1 MITRRLAKRRHRH
14 FLGTT
19 SNTLPCVQQRGLP
32 ECGHGANAR
41 DGARWRSGDLSG
53 DGGRTRRCSWPDTS
67 EKISMRRSPENH
79 FEKFGEDGEEAN
91 KNKNKAALP
100 LPPGGSTA
108 PLGAP
113 AAISSDR
120 PVAHARQQRAASQRK
135 TSGRGMLTSQA
146 KVFVTHAETSET
158 S

>member
-1 MITRRLAKRRHRH
+1 M
-14 FLGTT
+14 
-19 SNTLPCVQQRGLP
+19 
-32 ECGHGANAR
+32 GANAR

-53 DGGRTRRCSWPDTS
+53 DGGRTRRCGWPDTS
-67 EKISMRRSPENH
+67 EIISMRRLPEKY
-79 FEKFGEDGEEAN
+79 FEKFGEDGEEAD

-113 AAISSDR
+113 AAISSGR
-120 PVAHARQQRAASQRK
+120 PVEHARQQRAASQRK

-146 KVFVTHAETSET
+146 KVFVTHAEAIVTPVIYNHGAHGK
-158 S
+158 